1 MFHTSYFGKLKD
13 SRSVDVEE
21 IVSLFLHI
29 IAYHVKNWVIK
40 FRFLR
45 CGENDSGHFNATLN
59 VEIHH
64 QWVLL
69 KKNGTSLWELD
80 KWEMKVT

>member
-45 CGENDSGHFNATLN
+45 CGENDNDISMQHWMWRFTTN
-59 VEIHH
+59 EYY
-64 QWVLL
+64 
-69 KKNGTSLWELD
+69 
-80 KWEMKVT
+80 